1 VSPGAVL
8 TGAVLTRVGPTGA
21 GTPGGNGCG
30 PVVVP
35 VIMTHMLST
44 PVRYARTS
52 AATAVTLVAIL
63 ALAGCG
69 ESDGGSASDGAA
81 EPTASDTSSSE
92 PGEVTAPG
100 PGDSASAT
108 GGEGATSAAGGTVL
122 PAGDAATTTTA
133 RIITVSNADGEISP
147 RPVPVSDPAS
157 LRDFVATMGADLGP
171 RVRAAVR
178 QTDVPPG
185 QTLMG
190 AIVAVGCD
198 EPTGVEVVQTFDG
211 YEVTAVL
218 PKSGVQCVVSM
229 TSVALFQVESR

>member
-1 VSPGAVL
+1 
-8 TGAVLTRVGPTGA
+8 
-21 GTPGGNGCG
+21 
-30 PVVVP
+30 
-35 VIMTHMLST
+35 MTHMLST
-44 PVRYARTS
+44 PVRSPRTS
-52 AATAVTLVAIL
+52 ASAAAVTLVVLL

-69 ESDGGSASDGAA
+69 GQSDGGAASDPATG
-81 EPTASDTSSSE
+81 PTASDSSSTE
-92 PGEVTAPG
+92 TGEGTTPG

-108 GGEGATSAAGGTVL
+108 GGEGATSAGDRTVL

-157 LRDFVATMGADLGP
+157 LDAFVATMGADLGP

-198 EPTGVEVVQTFDG
+198 EPTGIEVVQTFDG

-218 PKSGVQCVVSM
+218 PKSGVQCVVAM
-229 TSVALFQVESR
+229 TSVALFQVEGP